1 MDSLQPFIVDKSKYI
16 WTTII
21 AGQYPFANW
30 GLRKNYEYP
39 EDIVYTP
46 KSPRGKK
53 CLNDLKN

>member
-53 CLNDLKN
+53 CLND